1 MKKFKIAHIVP
12 VSHLYDTLDNQYHM
26 CLAHLV
32 ECTEYRE
39 HFASLTAK
47 GKFVLMDNGAAEG
60 CQLKPEELFDMYEL
74 IQPTEIVLPDT
85 LFDPASTIQKS
96 RQFLVMMENVGVY
109 GKYRTMAVPQGNTLD
124 EWIACARIFIK
135 DRRINSFG
143 ISKFLNVATGD
154 RYVRFKACQALAG
167 LIAEYGRDDLEVHL
181 LGCDEGPLVV
191 KMCQEAFPFVRGC
204 DSAFAYL
211 QAQKNKMMSLQD
223 DSRPSGTIDF
233 IDGPW
238 FARFGECSN
247 NFNQFAGLFDNGD
260 DESWTIGGKED
271 GTV

>member
-32 ECTEYRE
+32 DCTEYRE
-39 HFASLTAK
+39 HFTSLTAK
-47 GKFVLMDNGAAEG
+47 GKFVLMDNGVAEG

-85 LFDPASTIQKS
+85 LFDSASTIQKS
-96 RQFLVMMENVGVY
+96 RTFLLQMEQMGV
-109 GKYRTMAVPQGNTLD
+109 KYRTMAVPQGANLE
-124 EWIACARIFIK
+124 EWIACARILIK
-135 DRRINSFG
+135 DTRINSFG

-154 RYVRFKACQALAG
+154 KYIRFKACQALAG
-167 LIAEYGRDDLEVHL
+167 LIVEYGRQDLEVHL

-191 KMCQEAFPFVRGC
+191 KMCQEAFPFIRGC

-211 QAQKNKMMSLQD
+211 QAQKNKIMTLLD
-223 DSRPSGTIDF
+223 DTRPSGTIDF
-233 IDGPW
+233 INGQW
-238 FARFGECSN
+238 YARLGECCR
-247 NFNQFAGLFDNGD
+247 NFEQFAGLADNND
-260 DESWTIGGKED
+260 DESWDDGGNE
-271 GTV
+271 

>member
-1 MKKFKIAHIVP
+1 MKEFKIAHIVP

-32 ECTEYRE
+32 DCTEYRE

-60 CQLKPEELFDMYEL
+60 CQLKPEKLFDMYEL

-85 LFDPASTIQKS
+85 LFDSASTIQKS
-96 RQFLVMMENVGVY
+96 RTFLLQMEQMGV
-109 GKYRTMAVPQGNTLD
+109 KYRTMAVPQGANLE
-124 EWIACARIFIK
+124 EWIACARILIK
-135 DRRINSFG
+135 DSRINSFG

-154 RYVRFKACQALAG
+154 RYIRFKACQALAG
-167 LIAEYGRDDLEVHL
+167 LIIEYGRQDLEVHL
-181 LGCDEGPLVV
+181 LGCVEGPLVV

-223 DSRPSGTIDF
+223 DYRPSGTIDF
-233 IDGPW
+233 IGGGA
-238 FARFGECSN
+238 FM
-247 NFNQFAGLFDNGD
+247 NFNTYATNFEHFTGVAYNGND
-260 DESWTIGGKED
+260 SSWEVRGVK
-271 GTV
+271 